1 MSAASAAF
9 SIFAQRGSFGILSQ
23 AWRRKSGELPNDF
36 QLVISTVRKKK
47 MKISE
52 KRKNR
57 SALHSLTQPTRFT
70 FVKREGEALAS
81 GAEVNFLLKLPLYL
95 LGVKPCTT
103 S

>member
-1 MSAASAAF
+1 MQLKEAVSVFCHRHGVANLASCPTTYSWSLA
-9 SIFAQRGSFGILSQ
+9 LC
-23 AWRRKSGELPNDF
+23 EE
-36 QLVISTVRKKK
+36 K